1 MTHPPTPK
9 DVHEN
14 WSTPTPQKSNE
25 VKAWEL
31 LLEIAPEI
39 KHLLPRTVN
48 EPRPPL
54 TPGKHFFLQM
64 VACLKNPIYRA
75 IIQAIVFDMID
86 DRVKELIVA
95 YITEDTPWEDSPSST
110 NSKE

>member
-1 MTHPPTPK
+1 MTPKETPNGIHEEWSNPPTPK
-9 DVHEN
+9 SNDVR
-14 WSTPTPQKSNE
+14 
-25 VKAWEL
+25 AWEL

-48 EPRPPL
+48 EPRPPV

-64 VACLKNPIYRA
+64 VACLKNPVYRA

-95 YITEDTPWEDSPSST
+95 YITEDSPWEDSPSST
-110 NSKE
+110 KSKE

>member
-1 MTHPPTPK
+1 MNHTPTQNDAHGNWSNPPTPK
-9 DVHEN
+9 
-14 WSTPTPQKSNE
+14 STE

-39 KHLLPRTVN
+39 KHLLPRSVN

-64 VACLKNPIYRA
+64 VACLKNPVYRA

-95 YITEDTPWEDSPSST
+95 YITEDTPWEDSQSST
-110 NSKE
+110 NSRE